1 MGLWNRL
8 RFRDRLLLVGF
19 ALMMLMLLAL
29 AGGASTLVD
38 RHLRVELQTRA
49 QQMTPLFNAALGAPM
64 AQRDY
69 ASVAAIVEEIRGSRE
84 LVYMDVLDIAGR
96 PITAR
101 SPAATVSGGTPPTAD
116 TLPFSTPLELA
127 GQRLGSVEFGLS
139 RRTIDQT
146 RLSILK
152 GIALL
157 SAATLAV
164 FGVAVTLLGMAV
176 TRPLKSLITAARDIQ
191 AGHYEVELATTRQDE
206 FGVLMKTFS
215 KMTQEIQRKVSE
227 LVHSESLQR
236 RYLQQ
241 STAALQE
248 AQVANRVK
256 AEFIANMSHEIRTPM
271 NSIMGYADLLKLT
284 TLGPQQAAY
293 VARLQQSGAAMLA
306 LINDILDFSRI
317 EAGQLKSGA
326 ERFNLHQLID
336 TVCGAFLPALQ
347 EKGLL
352 LESNIEADV
361 PDWVVGDRLRL
372 QQVLLNLL
380 GNAVK
385 FTLQGQINVEVRR
398 VETPP
403 TQNGTGEPPLLL
415 RMAVRD
421 TGIGIAPEQL
431 EQVFQPFAQADG
443 SITRRF
449 GGTGLGLSISRS
461 LAELLG
467 GRLEVRSEL
476 GVGSE
481 FALVFPCAPTPA
493 PAPAPAEDKGLT
505 AEQVAG
511 ARDPLGP
518 REEPV
523 AAPAP
528 PAAAAAADHQ
538 DASTATTPAADIATA
553 PDPELQDRLLELDQ
567 ALQGK
572 MMKARQLAEDIGLS
586 LQGTGWAEAFAPI
599 LSDTQRL
606 RFSQAREGLLDFSR
620 RLQAQARGESP
631 P

>member
-1 MGLWNRL
+1 MGPWNRL
-8 RFRDRLLLVGF
+8 GFRDRLLLVAF
-19 ALMMLMLLAL
+19 ALMVLMLLAV

-38 RHLRVELQTRA
+38 RHLKGELQTRA

-69 ASVAAIVEEIRGSRE
+69 ASVAAIVEEIRSSRE
-84 LVYMDVLDIAGR
+84 LVYLDVLDTAGR
-96 PITAR
+96 PITAHL
-101 SPAATVSGGTPPTAD
+101 SATSVSGGATPSAD
-116 TLPFSTPLELA
+116 TLPFHAPLELA

-139 RRTIDQT
+139 RQAIDQT
-146 RLSILK
+146 RQSILR

-164 FGVAVTLLGMAV
+164 FALAVALLGLAV

-191 AGHYEVELATTRQDE
+191 AGHYEVELDTNRQDE
-206 FGVLMKTFS
+206 FGVLMKTFG

-241 STAALQE
+241 ATAALQE
-248 AQVANRVK
+248 AQAAHRVK

-284 TLGPQQAAY
+284 PLGPQQAAY

-317 EAGQLKSGA
+317 EAGQLKSGK
-326 ERFNLHQLID
+326 ERFKLHQLID
-336 TVCGAFLPALQ
+336 TVCGLFMPALQ

-352 LESNIEADV
+352 LESSIEADV
-361 PDWVVGDRLRL
+361 PAWVEGDRLRL

-385 FTLQGQINVEVRR
+385 FTLQGQISVEVRR
-398 VETPP
+398 VQASPALD
-403 TQNGTGEPPLLL
+403 GSGEPPLLL

-467 GRLEVRSEL
+467 GRLEASSEL

-481 FALVFPCAPTPA
+481 FALVFPCAQAASDDTGPTTPA
-493 PAPAPAEDKGLT
+493 MAGTASPPAL
-505 AEQVAG
+505 
-511 ARDPLGP
+511 

-523 AAPAP
+523 AGPGHATATHRDVPTATSPAADFAPAP
-528 PAAAAAADHQ
+528 DPALH
-538 DASTATTPAADIATA
+538 
-553 PDPELQDRLLELDQ
+553 DRLLELDQ

-572 MMKARQLAEDIGLS
+572 MMKARQLAEDIGLN
-586 LQGTGWAEAFAPI
+586 LQGTEWAAAFAPI

-620 RLQAQARGESP
+620 KWLGKASGESP

>member
-1 MGLWNRL
+1 MGLRNRL

-84 LVYMDVLDIAGR
+84 LVYMDVLDTAGR

-146 RLSILK
+146 RLCILK

-227 LVHSESLQR
+227 LVHSEGLQR

-248 AQVANRVK
+248 AQAANRVK

-284 TLGPQQAAY
+284 PLGPQQAAY
-293 VARLQQSGAAMLA
+293 VSRLQQSGAAMLG

-336 TVCGAFLPALQ
+336 TVCGLFMPALQ
-347 EKGLL
+347 EKGLI
-352 LESNIEADV
+352 LESSIEAGI
-361 PDWVVGDRLRL
+361 PAWVVGDRLRL

-385 FTLQGQINVEVRR
+385 FTLQGQIKVEVRR
-398 VETPP
+398 VEAPP
-403 TQNGTGEPPLLL
+403 AQNGTGEPPLLL
-415 RMAVRD
+415 RMSVRD

-481 FALVFPCAPTPA
+481 FALVFPCAP
-493 PAPAPAEDKGLT
+493 APAEDTGPT
-505 AEQVAG
+505 AAPTAG
-511 ARDPLGP
+511 ATDLLAP

-523 AAPAP
+523 AAPGS
-528 PAAAAAADHQ
+528 AAAAHQ

>member
-8 RFRDRLLLVGF
+8 GFRDRLLLIGF
-19 ALMMLMLLAL
+19 GLMVLMLLAL

-38 RHLRVELQTRA
+38 RHLRVELQARA

-84 LVYMDVLDIAGR
+84 LVYVDVLDAAGR
-96 PITAR
+96 PITAKHT
-101 SPAATVSGGTPPTAD
+101 AALASGGTTAAAD
-116 TLPFSTPLELA
+116 TLPFSAPLEMA
-127 GQRLGSVEFGLS
+127 GQRLGVVEFGLS
-139 RRTIDQT
+139 RQTIDQT
-146 RLSILK
+146 RLSILS
-152 GIALL
+152 GIALI

-164 FGVAVTLLGMAV
+164 FSVAVALLGMAV

-191 AGHYEVELATTRQDE
+191 AGHYEVELKTTRQDE
-206 FGVLMKTFS
+206 FGVLMKTFG

-248 AQVANRVK
+248 AQAANRVK

-271 NSIMGYADLLKLT
+271 NSIMGYADLLRLT
-284 TLGPQQAAY
+284 PLGPQQAAY
-293 VARLQQSGAAMLA
+293 VNRLQQSGTAMLA

-326 ERFNLHQLID
+326 ERFNLRQLVD
-336 TVCGAFLPALQ
+336 TVCALFMPALQ
-347 EKGLL
+347 EKGLV
-352 LESNIEADV
+352 LESRVEPDV
-361 PDWVVGDRLRL
+361 PAWVVGDRLRL

-385 FTLQGQINVEVRR
+385 FTLQGQIQVEVRR
-398 VETPP
+398 IPASLAEQASDAPP
-403 TQNGTGEPPLLL
+403 VLL
-415 RMAVRD
+415 RFAVRD
-421 TGIGIAPEQL
+421 TGIGISPEQL

-461 LAELLG
+461 LAELMG
-467 GRLEVRSEL
+467 GRLEVHSEL

-481 FALVFPCAPTPA
+481 FALVCPFAHASLAGTGPSEPAPTDATNSLA
-493 PAPAPAEDKGLT
+493 PAGEPASAPGPAAPESQDAL
-505 AEQVAG
+505 
-511 ARDPLGP
+511 
-518 REEPV
+518 
-523 AAPAP
+523 AAPAVE
-528 PAAAAAADHQ
+528 ADADH
-538 DASTATTPAADIATA
+538 AV
-553 PDPELQDRLLELDQ
+553 DPHLQDRLLELDQ

-572 MMKARQLAEDIGLS
+572 MLKARQLAEDIGLS
-586 LQGTGWAEAFAPI
+586 LTGTGWADAFAPI

-606 RFSQAREGLLDFSR
+606 RFSQARDSLLDFSKK
-620 RLQAQARGESP
+620 LQGEGKRESAM
-631 P
+631 